1 VGSTEEMTAD
11 WQAARL
17 LPTVGLKGQEEQ
29 EQRATSSLLAV
40 MHAVPEFAKAL
51 LVELGAPRAKVQT
64 FTELQLKDGN
74 GKRCIPDGALIAERG
89 SRQWRCL
96 VEVKT
101 GTARLKADQVS
112 RYLEWARDAGF
123 DAVLTISNEITA
135 TPKDSPIVVDGR
147 KLRSVALFH
156 LSWWRILT
164 EAIVQHRH
172 RGLSD
177 PDQAWLLGELI
188 AYLDHERSGASGFL
202 GMGEN
207 WVSVRSAA
215 ANETLRAADP
225 TTRDVAEHWEQF
237 VDYLALGLGQDL
249 GEHVNPIR
257 SRKLNLGA
265 RLDETTKRLAEASR
279 LEAAV
284 RVPNAVG
291 DLRVEADLR
300 TRRVTT
306 SVDFDAPRDGRR
318 PKTQVAWLVRQMEHA
333 PPDLRIDAS
342 FVNARETASAL
353 LEELREE
360 PERLL
365 STADPRRELRSF
377 RVALAR
383 RMGAKRGREEG
394 SFVRETRRQAID
406 FYRDIVQNLRAWQPP
421 APKLPPER
429 QEEPTPLLA
438 QPDPPAFSA
447 VDQRD
452 VGEAPD
458 AGSNGAGVGLARPPG
473 AEHFRMPP
481 TSNHQEKETR

>member
-1 VGSTEEMTAD
+1 MGSIDEMTAD

-17 LPTVGLKGQEEQ
+17 LPTVGLRGQEEQ

-40 MHAVPEFAKAL
+40 MHAVPDLAHAL
-51 LVELGAPRAKVQT
+51 LAELGAPRARPQT
-64 FTELQLKDGN
+64 YTELQLKDAN
-74 GKRCIPDGALIAERG
+74 GKRCIPDGAIIVERG
-89 SRQWRCL
+89 SRRWRCL

-101 GTARLKADQVS
+101 GTARLHADQVS

-135 TPKDSPIVVDGR
+135 KPSDSPIVIDGR

-172 RGLSD
+172 RGISD

-188 AYLDHERSGASGFL
+188 AYLDHEKSGASGFL

-215 ANETLRAADP
+215 ANETLRLADP
-225 TTRDVAEHWEQF
+225 ATRDVAEHWEQF

-249 GEHVNPIR
+249 GEHVSPIR
-257 SRKLNLGA
+257 PRKQNPTA
-265 RLDETTKRLAEASR
+265 RVDETTKRLAETGR

-284 RVPNAVG
+284 RVPNAIG

-306 SVDFDAPRDGRR
+306 GVDLDAPRDGRR
-318 PKTQVAWLVRQMEHA
+318 PKTQVTWLVRQLEHA

-342 FVNARETASAL
+342 FVSARETASAL
-353 LEELREE
+353 LEELRVE

-365 STADPRRELRSF
+365 STADPRREMRTF

-383 RMGAKRGREEG
+383 KMGTKRGREEG

-421 APKLPPER
+421 APKLPPEK
-429 QEEPTPLLA
+429 EEEAPRPAL
-438 QPDPPAFSA
+438 PNPPAFSA
-447 VDQRD
+447 VDPPE
-452 VGEAPD
+452 VGEAP
-458 AGSNGAGVGLARPPG
+458 APRG
-473 AEHFRMPP
+473 
-481 TSNHQEKETR
+481 

>member
-1 VGSTEEMTAD
+1 VGSTQEMTAD
-11 WQAARL
+11 WQEARL
-17 LPTVGLKGQEEQ
+17 LPTVGLRGQDEQ

-40 MHAVPEFAKAL
+40 MHAVPDFAKAL
-51 LVELGAPRAKVQT
+51 LAELGAPRVRLQT
-64 FTELQLKDGN
+64 YTELQLKDGN
-74 GKRCIPDGALIAERG
+74 GKRCIPDGAIIAERG

-135 TPKDSPIVVDGR
+135 TPTDSPIAVDGR
-147 KLRSVALFH
+147 KLRSVSLFH
-156 LSWWRILT
+156 LSWWRIIT

-172 RGLSD
+172 RGVSD

-188 AYLDHERSGASGFL
+188 AYLDHEKSGASGFL

-225 TTRDVAEHWEQF
+225 ATRDVAEHWEQF
-237 VDYLALGLGQDL
+237 IDYLALGLGQDL
-249 GEHVNPIR
+249 GESVNPLR
-257 SRKLNLGA
+257 SRKLAPSA
-265 RLDETTKRLAEASR
+265 RLDDTAKRLAESGR
-279 LEAAV
+279 VEAAV

-306 SVDFDAPRDGRR
+306 SVDLNAPRDGRR
-318 PKTQVAWLVRQMEHA
+318 PKTQVTWLVRQLENA

-353 LEELREE
+353 LHELRED
-360 PERLL
+360 PQGLL
-365 STADPRRELRSF
+365 STADPRREVRSF

-383 RMGAKRGREEG
+383 KMGTKRGKEEG

-406 FYRDIVQNLRAWQPP
+406 FYRDIVQNLRAWQQP
-421 APKLPPER
+421 APKLPPET
-429 QEEPTPLLA
+429 QGEPVPPT
-438 QPDPPAFSA
+438 PDPPPFSA
-447 VDQRD
+447 VDQRE

-458 AGSNGAGVGLARPPG
+458 GGSNGDGAGPPRPDWG
-473 AEHFRMPP
+473 ERL
-481 TSNHQEKETR
+481 HQPSTTNDHDKETT

>member
-1 VGSTEEMTAD
+1 VGSIEEMTAD

-17 LPTVGLKGQEEQ
+17 LPTVGLRGQEEQ

-40 MHAVPEFAKAL
+40 LHAVPDFANAL
-51 LVELGAPRAKVQT
+51 LAELGAPRARPQT
-64 FTELQLKDGN
+64 YTELQLKDAN
-74 GKRCIPDGALIAERG
+74 GKRCIPDGAIIAVRG

-96 VEVKT
+96 VAVKT
-101 GTARLKADQVS
+101 GTARLQTDQVS

-123 DAVLTISNEITA
+123 DAVLTVSNEITA
-135 TPKDSPIVVDGR
+135 KPSDSPIAVDGR

-172 RGLSD
+172 RGISD

-188 AYLDHERSGASGFL
+188 AYLDHEKSGASGFL

-215 ANETLRAADP
+215 ANETLRPADP
-225 TTRDVAEHWEQF
+225 ATRNVAEHWEQF

-249 GEHVNPIR
+249 GEHVSPLRPRKQNPT
-257 SRKLNLGA
+257 A
-265 RLDETTKRLAEASR
+265 RVDETTKRLAETSR

-291 DLRVEADLR
+291 YLRVEADLH

-306 SVDFDAPRDGRR
+306 GVDLDAPRDSRR
-318 PKTQVAWLVRQMEHA
+318 PKTQITWLVRQLEHA

-353 LEELREE
+353 LEELRDE

-365 STADPRRELRSF
+365 SAADPRREVRTF

-383 RMGAKRGREEG
+383 KMGTKRGREEG
-394 SFVRETRRQAID
+394 SFVRETRRQAIA

-429 QEEPTPLLA
+429 EEEAPRPAL
-438 QPDPPAFSA
+438 PDPPPFSA
-447 VDQRD
+447 VDSPE
-452 VGEAPD
+452 VGEAP
-458 AGSNGAGVGLARPPG
+458 APQG
-473 AEHFRMPP
+473 
-481 TSNHQEKETR
+481 